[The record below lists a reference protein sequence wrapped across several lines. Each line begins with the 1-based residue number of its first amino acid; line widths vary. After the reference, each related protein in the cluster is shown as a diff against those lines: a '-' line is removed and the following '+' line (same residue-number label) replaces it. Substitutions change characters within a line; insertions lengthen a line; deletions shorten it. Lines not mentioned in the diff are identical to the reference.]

1 MSDHDW
7 KKRRT
12 SLVDHW
18 SKPFSWNNSLRRK
31 NCQEKLKMQSSGNLP
46 KHGWK
51 KSRKTLSTAR
61 QKSKTGSL
69 TRLIDI
75 QSTFYLIVQC
85 KDFRYGSGLPLVLL
99 VDVTFNGRGRKV
111 GRRTADGQ
119 YDVETSS
126 RDKRRRR
133 ITTTILSTKILLVCC
148 QVGFSSCHFFWEC
161 WLILEEV
168 VTKRD
173 FVWFL
178 L

>member
-1 MSDHDW
+1 
-7 KKRRT
+7 
-12 SLVDHW
+12 
-18 SKPFSWNNSLRRK
+18 
-31 NCQEKLKMQSSGNLP
+31 MQSSGNLP

-148 QVGFSSCHFFWEC
+148 QVGFSSCHFFLRVLAHIRRGC
-161 WLILEEV
+161 NKKRFCLISVINFYFKICEAHH
-168 VTKRD
+168 
-173 FVWFL
+173 
-178 L
+178 